1 LGGSSSYILGIVL
14 VVRVSLEL
22 DEKLLR
28 EVERLVRVGYMKAK
42 REAFERALQ
51 LLVRSYKALGLAER
65 IDRVREGTE
74 VMLSVTEALAESHE
88 EEG

>member
-1 LGGSSSYILGIVL
+1 VVSAGGS
-14 VVRVSLEL
+14 VRGKGRKEL

-28 EVERLVRVGYMKAK
+28 EVERLVVEGYVKTK

-51 LLVRSYKALGLAER
+51 LLVRYYKALELAER
-65 IDRVREGTE
+65 IDRVREGSE
-74 VMLSVTEALAESHE
+74 AMPSVTEALAESHE